1 MVRWVRRLYALLTI
15 PVVYRRPMDGSMQDP
30 AAMTVVAA
38 HGGPTDG
45 QPPAAE
51 ETTQLDDADRL
62 VQLSRLVQGAF
73 ARIADRHHLTPVQA
87 RLLCVLAQG
96 PRGMTELAR
105 CCGVEKAALTGLVDR
120 AERRGLA
127 ERTPVPGD
135 RRALRVTLTNA
146 GRRSAAAFHTEVTA
160 ELRQLL
166 SPLAPQDREQ
176 FRTAMATITQS
187 AGRTAGWGTC

>member
-1 MVRWVRRLYALLTI
+1 V
-15 PVVYRRPMDGSMQDP
+15 DGSAQDT
-30 AAMTVVAA
+30 AATTVVAA
-38 HGGPTDG
+38 QGDPPAD
-45 QPPAAE
+45 QPPGAE
-51 ETTQLDDADRL
+51 ELQLDDADVL

-73 ARIADRHHLTPVQA
+73 ARIADLHDLTPVQG

-135 RRALRVTLTNA
+135 RRALRVTLTDA
-146 GRRSAAAFHTEVTA
+146 GRRSAAAFHAEVTA
-160 ELRQLL
+160 ELNQLL
-166 SPLAPQDREQ
+166 SPLAPHDRAQ
-176 FRTAMATITQS
+176 FRTAVAKMTQS
-187 AGRTAGWGTC
+187 AGRTASWRTR

>member
-1 MVRWVRRLYALLTI
+1 
-15 PVVYRRPMDGSMQDP
+15 MDGSVQDP
-30 AAMTVVAA
+30 AATTVVAA
-38 HGGPTDG
+38 QGHSTHG
-45 QPPAAE
+45 QPLAGE
-51 ETTQLDDADRL
+51 EEAQLDDADGL
-62 VQLSRLVQGAF
+62 VQLARLVQGAF
-73 ARIADRHHLTPVQA
+73 ARIADRHDLTPVQA

-135 RRALRVTLTNA
+135 RRALRVTLTDA
-146 GRRSAAAFHTEVTA
+146 GRRSAAAFHAEVTA
-160 ELRQLL
+160 ELRHLL
-166 SPLAPQDREQ
+166 LPLAPQDREQ

-187 AGRTAGWGTC
+187 AGRTAGWGAC

>member
-1 MVRWVRRLYALLTI
+1 
-15 PVVYRRPMDGSMQDP
+15 MDGIVQDT
-30 AAMTVVAA
+30 AATTVVAA
-38 HGGPTDG
+38 QGVPTDD
-45 QPPAAE
+45 QPPGAE
-51 ETTQLDDADRL
+51 EVQLDDADVL

-73 ARIADRHHLTPVQA
+73 ARIADRHDLTPVQG

-127 ERTPVPGD
+127 ERAPVPGD
-135 RRALRVTLTNA
+135 RRALRVTLTDA
-146 GRRSAAAFHTEVTA
+146 GRRSAAAFHSQVTA
-160 ELRQLL
+160 ELNQLL
-166 SPLAPQDREQ
+166 APLAPKDRER

-187 AGRTAGWGTC
+187 AGPMASWRTC